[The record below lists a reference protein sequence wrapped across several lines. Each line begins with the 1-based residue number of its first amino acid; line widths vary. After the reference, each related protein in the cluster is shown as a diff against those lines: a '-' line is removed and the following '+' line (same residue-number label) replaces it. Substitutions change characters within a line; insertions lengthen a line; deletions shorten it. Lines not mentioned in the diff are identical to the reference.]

1 MDAMWFYRGICR
13 MTNMCLYPK
22 TVPKNR
28 PEFRR
33 KSTAREESLLRTEK
47 YFE

>member
-1 MDAMWFYRGICR
+1 MDAMWFYRSICR

-22 TVPKNR
+22 TVQKNR

>member
-1 MDAMWFYRGICR
+1 

-22 TVPKNR
+22 TAPKNR

-33 KSTAREESLLRTEK
+33 KSTAREVSLLRTEK
-47 YFE
+47 YLE